1 MNLSLVHVQV
11 VAEVLAGIIDQM
23 EAAAEAATAAAEEEE
38 ELQDQ
43 QLEG

>member
-1 MNLSLVHVQV
+1 MNLSLVRVQV
-11 VAEVLAGIIDQM
+11 MAEVLAGIIDQV
-23 EAAAEAATAAAEEEE
+23 EAAAEAAAAEEEEE